1 MSEYKVMG
9 ILMKKIIMSSAL
21 WAVSVVANPIYAT
34 FDVVAFQSANVAFT
48 SGGTVDKIN
57 VNIGSVVK
65 QNEELAKVNNDDAEA
80 MLDVYQTSLT
90 YAKKDYDRQV
100 KLKNIIDRAKFD
112 SYENIYRSAQAQVK
126 YQKALLAKTV
136 LKAPFDA
143 LVISKEIEVGDV
155 VSAQQPKTA
164 FTLQSIHKRK
174 LILQFDQKYHNV
186 VKVGDS
192 YSYKLDGDT
201 NDYTGTISKVYPYAN
216 TQTRKIK
223 AEVLV
228 DDMVVGLFGDGYIT
242 TKE

>member
-1 MSEYKVMG
+1 
-9 ILMKKIIMSSAL
+9 MKKIIISSL
-21 WAVSVVANPIYAT
+21 FCVASLFSNSIYAT
-34 FDVVAFQSANVAFT
+34 FDVVAYKSANVAFT
-48 SGGTVDKIN
+48 SGGIIDKIS
-57 VNIGSVVK
+57 VDIGSIVK
-65 QNEELAKVNNDDAEA
+65 QNDELAKVNNDDLEA
-80 MLDVYQTSLT
+80 MLNVYQTTLK

-100 KLKNIIDRAKFD
+100 QIKKIIDKAKFD
-112 SYENIYRSAQAQVK
+112 SYENTYRSAQAQVK
-126 YQKALLAKTV
+126 YQKAILDKTI

-143 LVISKEIEVGDV
+143 LVISKEIELGDV
-155 VSAQQPKTA
+155 VSGQQPKTA

-201 NDYTGTISKVYPYAN
+201 NDYSGTISKVYPYAN

-228 DDMVVGLFGDGYIT
+228 DDIVVGLFGDGYIT
-242 TKE
+242 TTKE